1 MRIDGLQSALQQVLL
16 SSLAAK
22 GERFRPDGGGTSPG
36 ALPADAPTPPAVNA
50 VPHPATSV
58 QMLVTLAAADPIAER
73 RRKAVAQA
81 DRGLA
86 QLETL
91 RDELATGLAS
101 PERLRALAGWA
112 ETFTIPDDPQLAE
125 LAREIEL
132 RVRVEIAKHDLT
144 A

>member
-1 MRIDGLQSALQQVLL
+1 MRIDGLQSALQQALL

-22 GERFRPDGGGTSPG
+22 NGPFRPNGGGAASS
-36 ALPADAPTPPAVNA
+36 AAPADGPAPPAINA

-81 DRGLA
+81 DRGLSL
-86 QLETL
+86 LEAL
-91 RDELATGLAS
+91 HDELAAGLAS
-101 PERLRALAGWA
+101 PDRLRAMAGWA
-112 ETFTIPDDPQLAE
+112 ETFVLPDDPRLAE

-132 RVRVEIAKHDLT
+132 RVRVEIAKHDLI